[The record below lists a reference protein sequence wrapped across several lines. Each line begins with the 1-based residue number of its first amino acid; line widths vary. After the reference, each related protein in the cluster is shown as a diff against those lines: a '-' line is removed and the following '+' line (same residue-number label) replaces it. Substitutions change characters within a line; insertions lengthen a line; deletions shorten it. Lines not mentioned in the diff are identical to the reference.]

1 MPYTFPN
8 QRTVHIHREKAK
20 TDFLGIKNENWM
32 YVSRDLGAH
41 ALRLYLYLAANA
53 DGFNLALSP
62 ADIRQSIGMPTS
74 TYRDQFLVLIDKGY
88 LVPNGSKYDFYELPQ
103 TRTAP
108 QPLKQCESRGY
119 DFENNTLDG
128 QPITADNSNRA
139 AENIEINNSE
149 IITNNEINIECEEK
163 KEDTISAPKVKEV
176 VISRPT
182 ATGKQRPQVIM
193 NPKTGEFIF

>member
-1 MPYTFPN
+1 MPQTYPN
-8 QRTVHIHREKAK
+8 QKTVCIHRERAQ

-32 YVSRDLGAH
+32 YASRDLGAH

-62 ADIRQSIGMPTS
+62 ADIRQRIGMPTS
-74 TYRDQFLVLIDKGY
+74 TYRDQVLVLIDKGY
-88 LVPNGSKYDFYELPQ
+88 LVPNSRGYDFYELPQ
-103 TRTAP
+103 TRAV
-108 QPLKQCESRGY
+108 QSSKQCESRGY

-128 QPITADNSNRA
+128 QPITADNTKKT
-139 AENIEINNSE
+139 AEIREINNSE
-149 IITNNEINIECEEK
+149 IITNKDINKESEEK
-163 KEDTISAPKVKEV
+163 ESETIAAPKVKEV

-182 ATGKQRPQVIM
+182 TGKQRPQPVI

>member
-1 MPYTFPN
+1 MPETYPN
-8 QRTVHIHREKAK
+8 QRIVHIHREKAK

-32 YVSRDLGAH
+32 YASRDLGAH

-62 ADIRQSIGMPTS
+62 ADIRQRIGMPTS
-74 TYRDQFLVLIDKGY
+74 TYRDQFLVLLDKGY
-88 LVPNGSKYDFYELPQ
+88 LVPNRSGYDFYELPQ
-103 TRTAP
+103 TRAT
-108 QPLKQCESRGY
+108 QSSKQCESRGY

-128 QPITADNSNRA
+128 QPITADKTKET

-163 KEDTISAPKVKEV
+163 KEETIAAPKVKEIT
-176 VISRPT
+176 ISRPT
-182 ATGKQRPQVIM
+182 ATGKQRPQVII

>member
-32 YVSRDLGAH
+32 YASRDLGAH

-62 ADIRQSIGMPTS
+62 ADIRQSIGMPPS
-74 TYRDQFLVLIDKGY
+74 TYRDQVVKLIDKGY
-88 LVPNGSKYDFYELPQ
+88 LVPNGSKLDFYELPQ
-103 TRTAP
+103 TRAV
-108 QPLKQCESRGY
+108 QSSKQCESRGY

-128 QPITADNSNRA
+128 QPITADQTKET

-163 KEDTISAPKVKEV
+163 KEETIAAPKVKEV

-193 NPKTGEFIF
+193 NPKTGKFTF